1 MGAEGFPPELGASDW
16 TKKAC
21 QKEEMAETA
30 SLELSWAELRGSE
43 DLECQLKPQLNFA
56 IIMGQRP
63 QRPLNKM
70 N

>member
-1 MGAEGFPPELGASDW
+1 
-16 TKKAC
+16 
-21 QKEEMAETA
+21 MAETA

-43 DLECQLKPQLNFA
+43 DLECQLKPQLNFV